1 MKPEKSRGMNEEGVQ
16 KGTSEAGKRKRSTL
30 RAVFKGVLSFLL
42 LALSA
47 LTIYGYS
54 LSRDM
59 EQRFSGRKWSV
70 PSRVY
75 SDSTLLYPGRKTNA
89 PLFFEK
95 LKRLGYRRVHHDGA
109 LQKGDM
115 RVRGASL
122 GLFLKDLRL
131 PSMKRNGFPVEIRF
145 KQEAI
150 QSISHL
156 ETGEPIPL
164 LELEPEELM
173 RFFGPER
180 EQRQLISIAQVPE
193 HVRLAFLAA
202 EDTRFYHH
210 HGLDPWGILRA
221 LCVNIRH
228 GALRQGGST
237 ITQQL
242 AKNYF
247 LTPEKTFSRKL
258 KEMLMAVL
266 MERMFEKD
274 EILEIYLNEIYFGQK
289 GSVAVNGLGEA
300 SYFYFGK
307 PVEELRPDE
316 AAIVA
321 GMVRAPNLYSPYV
334 DRERCRARRDQVL
347 NTLVSL
353 DWLSADD
360 VQKAKEKPVEPI
372 GFQSYKNKAPYFIDY
387 LSRQME
393 TLYSAED
400 LASLGISIFTTLD
413 TEVQR
418 AAGRALSNGLERL
431 EKADPTLRRKEA
443 GKKLQ
448 GAVLVLQPKTG
459 YILAMVGGREYSV
472 SQFNRV
478 TQAERQPGSAF
489 KPFVFLA
496 GLDHGFHPA
505 SPLSNVTK
513 TYKLGGKTW
522 RPKNHTSLASERL
535 PFRTALAR
543 SCNAATVDLAMKIGV
558 EEVIR
563 ISSKFEFSTPLKP
576 VPSIAL
582 GAMELVPLELARAYC
597 AFAADGMLPHPLS
610 LKDVVDENGA
620 ILERRHMTVK
630 RVTSPA
636 KAFLMSSLLRSVVLE
651 GTAHSLKRLGPA
663 HPMAGKTGTTDD
675 SRDAWFVGY
684 TPDILALVWVG
695 FDDGSSMHG
704 TGASAALPIWAELM
718 NHIPQHLSGRWF
730 RMPPGVLKKEI
741 CAESGQLAVPA
752 CCPHPYEEYFLEG
765 HAPTEFC
772 RRHDPLNPL
781 RRVLNRVGEI
791 FKAR

>member
-1 MKPEKSRGMNEEGVQ
+1 MPDRENRSILPIVL
-16 KGTSEAGKRKRSTL
+16 KGT
-30 RAVFKGVLSFLL
+30 FSFLL

-47 LTIYGYS
+47 LAMYGYF
-54 LSRDM
+54 LSRDI
-59 EQRFSGRKWSV
+59 ENRFSGRKWSI

-75 SDSTLLYPGRKTNA
+75 SDSTLLYPGERVNA
-89 PLFFEK
+89 SLFFEK
-95 LKRLGYRRVHHDGA
+95 LKRLEYRRVHHGV

-115 RVRGASL
+115 RVQGASVE
-122 GLFLKDLRL
+122 LFLKDLRL
-131 PSMKRNGFPVEIRF
+131 PSMKRKGFPVEIRME
-145 KQEAI
+145 QGAI

-156 ETGEPIPL
+156 KTGEPIPL

-180 EQRQLISIAQVPE
+180 EQRQLISISQVPE
-193 HVRLAFLAA
+193 HVKRAFLAA

-247 LTPEKTFSRKL
+247 LTPERTFSRKL

-266 MERMFEKD
+266 IEMMFQKD

-300 SYFYFGK
+300 SFFYFGK

-316 AAIVA
+316 AAVVA
-321 GMVRAPNLYSPYV
+321 GIIRAPNIYSPYV
-334 DRERCRARRDQVL
+334 DKERCRARRDQVL
-347 NTLVSL
+347 NTLMSL
-353 DWLSADD
+353 DWLPADE
-360 VQKAKEKPVEPI
+360 VRKAKEKPIEPI
-372 GFQSYKNKAPYFIDY
+372 GFQGYKNRAPYFIDY

-393 TLYSAED
+393 ALYSEED
-400 LASLGISIFTTLD
+400 LSSLGISIFTTLD
-413 TEVQR
+413 TQVQS
-418 AAGRALSNGLERL
+418 AAERALSNGLERL
-431 EKADPTLRRKEA
+431 EKADPTLRRKDA

-448 GAVLVLQPKTG
+448 GAVLVIQPKTG
-459 YILAMVGGREYSV
+459 YILAMVGGRDYSA

-496 GLDHGFHPA
+496 GMDHGFHPA
-505 SPLSNVTK
+505 SSLSNVTK

-522 RPKNHTSLASERL
+522 RPKNYTSPSVENVRL
-535 PFRTALAR
+535 RTALAR

-563 ISSKFEFSTPLKP
+563 SASNFEFSTPLKP

-582 GAMELVPLELARAYC
+582 GAMELIPLELARAYC
-597 AFAADGMLPHPLS
+597 AFAADGMLPNPLS
-610 LKDVVDENGA
+610 LKDVVDENGE

-636 KAFLMSSLLRSVVLE
+636 KAFIMSSLLRSVVLE
-651 GTAHSLKRLGPA
+651 GTAHALVRLGPSQ
-663 HPMAGKTGTTDD
+663 PIAGKTGTTDD
-675 SRDAWFVGY
+675 SRDAWFIGY
-684 TPDILALVWVG
+684 TPDILALVWIG
-695 FDDGSSMHG
+695 FDDGSSIHG
-704 TGASAALPIWAELM
+704 TGASAALPIWADLM
-718 NHIPQHLSGRWF
+718 NNIPQHLSGRWF

-752 CCPHPYEEYFLEG
+752 CCPHTYEEYFLEG
-765 HAPTEFC
+765 HAPTEVC

-781 RRVLNRVGEI
+781 RRILHRVEKL
-791 FKAR
+791 FKIR